1 LFSIIAFLFVLSVLI
16 VIHEFG
22 HFIAARKQGV
32 KVEKFSFGF
41 GPKLFGIKRGDTEY
55 VISLVPLGGY
65 VKLAGD
71 EPACAEGKPWEFLS
85 KSVGQRFSIIFLGPL
100 LNYVLGFLL
109 FWMVFFIGSPTLT
122 NKVGDVLKDYPAHSS
137 DIAKGDRIISVDGEP
152 TKYWDELTEIIHNKK
167 EGKLVLVIERPVRS
181 GVRTL
186 EIDVT
191 PKRREITDIF
201 GKKRTISLIGIAPA
215 DETVDIRYGFF
226 ESFSMAGDRLFKLT
240 RLTYKALLFMV
251 SGKLS
256 FKESVTGPIG
266 IFVIT
271 SKVAEM
277 GFIHLLQLMAILSAS
292 LAIFN
297 LLPVPVLD
305 GGHLLFLIIEK
316 IKGKPLS
323 VRFQEIATQ
332 VGLALLIALM
342 LFASYSDILRF
353 VLKR

>member
-1 LFSIIAFLFVLSVLI
+1 MFSIIAFLFVLSVLI

-71 EPACAEGKPWEFLS
+71 EPTCAEGKPWEFLS

-201 GKKRTISLIGIAPA
+201 G
-215 DETVDIRYGFF
+215 
-226 ESFSMAGDRLFKLT
+226 
-240 RLTYKALLFMV
+240 
-251 SGKLS
+251 
-256 FKESVTGPIG
+256 
-266 IFVIT
+266 
-271 SKVAEM
+271 
-277 GFIHLLQLMAILSAS
+277 
-292 LAIFN
+292 
-297 LLPVPVLD
+297 
-305 GGHLLFLIIEK
+305 
-316 IKGKPLS
+316 
-323 VRFQEIATQ
+323 
-332 VGLALLIALM
+332 
-342 LFASYSDILRF
+342 
-353 VLKR
+353 